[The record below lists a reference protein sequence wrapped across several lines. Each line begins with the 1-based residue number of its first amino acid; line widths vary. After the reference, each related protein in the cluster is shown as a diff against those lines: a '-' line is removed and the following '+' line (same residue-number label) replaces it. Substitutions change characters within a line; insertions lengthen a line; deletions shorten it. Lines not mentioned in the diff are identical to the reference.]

1 MSIFEFLLANP
12 FVLIIIMGILFSFFK
27 RQNPPNEEQQGQGQ
41 RQQRP
46 AGQQRAPQRQAG
58 RQQQSQTAGTEQTQR
73 AEQREI
79 KDWRDL
85 FFEPEPVEEQR
96 QEPGTPTKIERYPT
110 LDGNVQNSNVAET
123 EMNTRSNG
131 RERLEETYDQLR
143 RAQEEAARKFERQTQ
158 QQRKNKSSE
167 SLNLNFDNLSGKEAM
182 RAVVMAEVIGPPR
195 GRNPRG
201 AYPRAR
207 R

>member
-1 MSIFEFLLANP
+1 
-12 FVLIIIMGILFSFFK
+12 MGILFSFFK

-58 RQQQSQTAGTEQTQR
+58 RQQSQTAGTEQTQR

-96 QEPGTPTKIERYPT
+96 QEPRTPTKIERYPT
-110 LDGNVQNSNVAET
+110 LDGNEQNPNVAET
-123 EMNTRSNG
+123 EINTRSNA
-131 RERLEETYDQLR
+131 RERLEETYDQLS
-143 RAQEEAARKFERQTQ
+143 RAQEEAARKFEHQTQ
-158 QQRKNKSSE
+158 QKKRNNKSSE

-195 GRNPRG
+195 GRNSRG